1 MQCIISKFSLQK
13 QVDKNYFS
21 LCKNAN
27 IVSPTL
33 LKSILVFVN
42 VTSII
47 QGMYQEGTCIKLSM
61 SIPAN
66 KIKQHSFPIRR
77 LLVT

>member
-1 MQCIISKFSLQK
+1 MQCIISKFSLLR

-21 LCKNAN
+21 LCKN

-66 KIKQHSFPIRR
+66 KIKQHSFPTRT
-77 LLVT
+77 L